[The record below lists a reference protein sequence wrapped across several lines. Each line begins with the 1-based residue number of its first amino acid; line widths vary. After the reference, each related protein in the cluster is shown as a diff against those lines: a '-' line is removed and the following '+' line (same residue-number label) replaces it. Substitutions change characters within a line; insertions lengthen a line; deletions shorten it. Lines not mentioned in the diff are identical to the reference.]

1 MEAKPLE
8 TIPEET
14 TTPTTNKNE
23 LLPMFQKRSQE
34 QPKTLAVLLL
44 VKD

>member
-1 MEAKPLE
+1 MEAQPLE

-14 TTPTTNKNE
+14 TKTPGRV
-23 LLPMFQKRSQE
+23 PMFQKGSPQ
-34 QPKTLAVLLL
+34 QLKTLAVLLL